1 MQRIKTVSSNKDN
14 DRKYSE
20 GLFDDN
26 ESSNNN
32 ETNLNESENYR
43 SRKIEYFT
51 E

>member
-14 DRKYSE
+14 DRKYRE

-26 ESSNNN
+26 ESSNN
-32 ETNLNESENYR
+32 ERNLNESENYE
-43 SRKIEYFT
+43 SGKIEYFT